1 MIGRLPVIV
10 FVMVLMAALTVSFIE
25 YFIPL
30 SLNFQFRTEC
40 RKTLLQMEEKNELTP
55 AMISELEDVL
65 ISKGFNSISISPPHT
80 KARGE
85 KLNLKVVA
93 DYKYSKLTGIFKRED
108 VIQRMEYNKY
118 TVARRV
124 LN

>member
-65 ISKGFNSISISPPHT
+65 ISKGFTSISISSPHT

-108 VIQRMEYNKY
+108 VIQKMEYNKY
-118 TVARRV
+118 TVARKV